1 MNKFKK
7 GDKVIINES
16 ITPIQGV
23 ISSIANGGFF
33 SETLYNV
40 VDYNGRMHSLVR
52 EFNLILIEEEEGKK
66 KMSNEEKELK
76 KDIEILLNIYLSDR
90 PMTNKEIKRFSERH
104 FDIIEKQNAKNTL
117 KKRSK

>member
-7 GDKVIINES
+7 GDKVIINEI
-16 ITPIQGV
+16 ITPVQGV
-23 ISSIANGGFF
+23 VSSVINRGLF
-33 SETLYNV
+33 SETLYDV
-40 VDYNGRMHSLVR
+40 LDCDGKMHSLVH
-52 EFNLILIEEEEGKK
+52 EFNLILIKEEGEK
-66 KMSNEEKELK
+66 KMTNEEKELK

-90 PMTNKEIKRFSERH
+90 SMTNKEIKRFSERH